1 MANTI
6 DVAFIK
12 QFESEVHMAYQ
23 RMGSKLR
30 NTVRTVGNV
39 AGSTVRFQKIGTGSA
54 STKSRNGDITAME
67 LTNTQVEATMADH
80 YAAEYIDKLD
90 ELKTNID
97 ERQAVAQSAAAAL
110 GRKTDEILYTAM
122 DAGANSTQIHDT
134 SSALEKADLLSLFET
149 FGSANIPEDGGR
161 FLAMH
166 PKGYSDL
173 FLITEFAS
181 SDFVGEQNL
190 PYAGGMTMKEFL
202 GFKIFS
208 TSAITAGKNMAYH
221 TSAVGLGINSD
232 VQTEINYVP
241 QKAAHLA
248 TSMMS
253 MGATVIDD
261 NGIYEVLDNN
271 T

>member
-1 MANTI
+1 
-6 DVAFIK
+6 
-12 QFESEVHMAYQ
+12 
-23 RMGSKLR
+23 
-30 NTVRTVGNV
+30 
-39 AGSTVRFQKIGTGSA
+39 
-54 STKSRNGDITAME
+54 
-67 LTNTQVEATMADH
+67 
-80 YAAEYIDKLD
+80 
-90 ELKTNID
+90 
-97 ERQAVAQSAAAAL
+97 
-110 GRKTDEILYTAM
+110 
-122 DAGANSTQIHDT
+122 
-134 SSALEKADLLSLFET
+134 
-149 FGSANIPEDGGR
+149 
-161 FLAMH
+161 MH
-166 PKGYSDL
+166 PKGYADL

>member
-1 MANTI
+1 
-6 DVAFIK
+6 
-12 QFESEVHMAYQ
+12 
-23 RMGSKLR
+23 
-30 NTVRTVGNV
+30 
-39 AGSTVRFQKIGTGSA
+39 
-54 STKSRNGDITAME
+54 
-67 LTNTQVEATMADH
+67 
-80 YAAEYIDKLD
+80 
-90 ELKTNID
+90 
-97 ERQAVAQSAAAAL
+97 
-110 GRKTDEILYTAM
+110 M

-134 SSALEKADLLSLFET
+134 NGAIEKADLLTLFET